1 MHDRYNIINMYIRR
15 ERERERKKQQQKRK
29 EKEKKNENLFFS
41 DSTVQEMYLTLF
53 LH

>member
-15 ERERERKKQQQKRK
+15 ERERKKETTTKKKR
-29 EKEKKNENLFFS
+29 EGEKNENLFFS